1 MQCVGK
7 CYWSEVSEMV
17 LQDPSSQ
24 LAQDLV
30 LVERRNLKQETV
42 TRDDHWVKHMQKW
55 RIFAEDPTCR
65 KCGQQEETADNLM
78 FNYEDLTRVS
88 CTAII

>member
-1 MQCVGK
+1 MQCVEK

-24 LAQDLV
+24 PAQDLV
-30 LVERRNLKQETV
+30 LVERRNLKQETI
-42 TRDDHWVKHMQKW
+42 TRDGHWLKHMQKW
-55 RIFAEDPTCR
+55 RLFADDPTCR

-78 FNYEDLTRVS
+78 FNYEDLTLVV
-88 CTAII
+88 ALQ